1 MNNGT
6 RPDQT
11 RPDQT
16 GPHIFL
22 QTDKTPYYTA
32 MHLLLPLTLSP
43 FSPPPPSLL
52 LYSYTLSLTH
62 PFIALSGEPVR
73 EPRSP
78 GEEFG
83 VPGSRERSSAVVTGI
98 ATATK
103 GTQMDKR
110 ANQNNKP
117 VQPRHRQSL
126 LTAPHRPCLP
136 PSLDVRLI
144 SCLLFSPNCH

>member
-22 QTDKTPYYTA
+22 LTDKTPCYTA
-32 MHLLLPLTLSP
+32 LLPPTASHP
-43 FSPPPPSLL
+43 FSLLSSSPLPPIQLHTLPYPSNHC
-52 LYSYTLSLTH
+52 SLRE
-62 PFIALSGEPVR
+62 SVR

-136 PSLDVRLI
+136 PSLNVRLI

>member
-22 QTDKTPYYTA
+22 QTDKTPYHTA
-32 MHLLLPLTLSP
+32 MHLLLSLTLSP
-43 FSPPPPSLL
+43 FSPPPLSLL
-52 LYSYTLSLTH
+52 HTLPHPSNHCSLRE
-62 PFIALSGEPVR
+62 SVR
-73 EPRSP
+73 ESRSP

-136 PSLDVRLI
+136 PSLNVRLI